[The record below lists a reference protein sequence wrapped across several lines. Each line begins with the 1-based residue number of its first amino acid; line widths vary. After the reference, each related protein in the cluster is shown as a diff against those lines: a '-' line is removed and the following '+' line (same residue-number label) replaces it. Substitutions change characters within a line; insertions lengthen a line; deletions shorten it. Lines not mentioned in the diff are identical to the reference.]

1 MITVDNI
8 LPFILGLLISIFGL
22 VLTVLERKLIVTRKA
37 VVGQNAFSIT
47 VVGCILGTGGT
58 YMLTENYILAGI
70 YALIVLVIYKL
81 ICYKV
86 KKVEYPEEERF
97 TKEY

>member
-1 MITVDNI
+1 MITVESI
-8 LPFILGLLISIFGL
+8 LPFILGLFISIFGL

-47 VVGCILGTGGT
+47 VFGCVLGTGGT
-58 YMLTENYILAGI
+58 YMLTENYILAGV
-70 YALIVLVIYKL
+70 YALIVLIIYII
-81 ICYKV
+81 ICRIV
-86 KKVEYPEEERF
+86 KKVEYPEKERF